1 MFLKNDSNFQCGLRT
16 KKEVLTIMPGQ
27 IVHVLD
33 ADIISLNSKLVKVT
47 EEEYN
52 NSIKQE
58 QVKHDEPI
66 QVQVE
71 LQQNNQ
77 QVDEQKEQVEQQ
89 VEEQKQ
95 DEEQKEQVEEQA
107 EEQVEEQKEDE
118 EQTESQPEQLSVE
131 SLEAK
136 LEDLKIQWQQ
146 TSRPRRKEAIQKEIK
161 RVQEKLNKLR

>member
-33 ADIISLNSKLVKVT
+33 ADIIALNSKLVKVT
-47 EEEYN
+47 EQEYN
-52 NSIKQE
+52 TSIKQE

-77 QVDEQKEQVEQQ
+77 QVYEQKEEVEEQ

-95 DEEQKEQVEEQA
+95 DEEQKEEVEEQK
-107 EEQVEEQKEDE
+107 EDEQQKEDE
-118 EQTESQPEQLSVE
+118 EQTELQPEQLSVE
-131 SLEAK
+131 ALEAK
-136 LEDLKIQWQQ
+136 LEDLKVQWQQ

-161 RVQEKLNKLR
+161 QVQEKLNKLR